1 MFEVKVT
8 IESPALVEAMNNLA
22 SAIVSGMTVKV
33 PEVKAVAQ
41 PVQNQQ
47 TAPAAPTQEVPQTPV
62 QTQPIMNV
70 PTAAPVPTAPIP
82 LQILHIAVILE
93 VIKFAPPVRAEHKQI
108 HLVLNNITEL
118 LSLILFYDNLVC
130 KTGAPHVLN
139 SFQKTVA
146 HIQLAAL
153 NVITLAGYAH
163 DQIIAQ
169 CFGSF

>member
-1 MFEVKVT
+1 MFEMKIT

-70 PTAAPVPTAPIP
+70 PTAAPAPTAPTQAPVQQTPVAPTQPAQQAAKTPIT
-82 LQILHIAVILE
+82 LEAISRAGAALVDQGKMQQIMG
-93 VIKFAPPVRAEHKQI
+93 
-108 HLVLNNITEL
+108 L
-118 LSLILFYDNLVC
+118 LSKYGVQAITQLQPNTYEAFAAEMRTL
-130 KTGAPHVLN
+130 GA
-139 SFQKTVA
+139 
-146 HIQLAAL
+146 
-153 NVITLAGYAH
+153 
-163 DQIIAQ
+163 QI
-169 CFGSF
+169 

>member
-1 MFEVKVT
+1 MFEMKIT

-70 PTAAPVPTAPIP
+70 PTAAPAPTSPTQAPVQQTPVAPTQPAQQAAKTPIT
-82 LQILHIAVILE
+82 LE
-93 VIKFAPPVRAEHKQI
+93 AISRAGAA
-108 HLVLNNITEL
+108 LVDQGKMQQSMGL
-118 LSLILFYDNLVC
+118 LSKYGVQAITQLQPNTYEAFAAEMRTL
-130 KTGAPHVLN
+130 GA
-139 SFQKTVA
+139 
-146 HIQLAAL
+146 
-153 NVITLAGYAH
+153 
-163 DQIIAQ
+163 QI
-169 CFGSF
+169 

>member
-8 IESPALVEAMNNLA
+8 IESPALVEAMNTLA

-70 PTAAPVPTAPIP
+70 PTAAPAPTAPTQAPVQQTPAPVAPTQPAQQTAKTPIT
-82 LQILHIAVILE
+82 LEAISRAGAALVDQGKMQQIMG
-93 VIKFAPPVRAEHKQI
+93 
-108 HLVLNNITEL
+108 L
-118 LSLILFYDNLVC
+118 LSKYGLQAITQLQPNTYEAFAAEMRTL
-130 KTGAPHVLN
+130 GA
-139 SFQKTVA
+139 
-146 HIQLAAL
+146 
-153 NVITLAGYAH
+153 
-163 DQIIAQ
+163 QI
-169 CFGSF
+169 

>member
-47 TAPAAPTQEVPQTPV
+47 TAQAAPTQEVPQTPV

-70 PTAAPVPTAPIP
+70 PTAAPAPTAPTQAPVQQTPAPVAPTQPAQQTAKTPIT
-82 LQILHIAVILE
+82 LEAISRAGAALVDQGKMQQIMG
-93 VIKFAPPVRAEHKQI
+93 
-108 HLVLNNITEL
+108 L
-118 LSLILFYDNLVC
+118 LSKYGVQAITQLQPNTYEAFAAEMRTL
-130 KTGAPHVLN
+130 GA
-139 SFQKTVA
+139 
-146 HIQLAAL
+146 
-153 NVITLAGYAH
+153 
-163 DQIIAQ
+163 QI
-169 CFGSF
+169 

>member
-1 MFEVKVT
+1 MFEMKIT

-70 PTAAPVPTAPIP
+70 PTAAPAPTAPTQAPVQQTPVAPTQPAQPAQQAAKTPIT
-82 LQILHIAVILE
+82 LEAISRAGAALVDQGKMQQIMG
-93 VIKFAPPVRAEHKQI
+93 
-108 HLVLNNITEL
+108 L
-118 LSLILFYDNLVC
+118 LSKYGVQAITQLQPNTYEAFAAEMRTL
-130 KTGAPHVLN
+130 GA
-139 SFQKTVA
+139 
-146 HIQLAAL
+146 
-153 NVITLAGYAH
+153 
-163 DQIIAQ
+163 QI
-169 CFGSF
+169 

>member
-1 MFEVKVT
+1 MFEMKIT

-70 PTAAPVPTAPIP
+70 PTAAPAPTAPTQAPVQQTPVAPTQPAQPAQQAAKTPIT
-82 LQILHIAVILE
+82 LEAISRAGAALVDQGKMQQIIG
-93 VIKFAPPVRAEHKQI
+93 
-108 HLVLNNITEL
+108 L
-118 LSLILFYDNLVC
+118 LSKYGVQAITQLQPNTYEAFAAEMRTL
-130 KTGAPHVLN
+130 GA
-139 SFQKTVA
+139 
-146 HIQLAAL
+146 
-153 NVITLAGYAH
+153 
-163 DQIIAQ
+163 QI
-169 CFGSF
+169 

>member
-70 PTAAPVPTAPIP
+70 PTAAPAPTAPTQAPVQQTPAPVAPTQPAQQTAKTPIT
-82 LQILHIAVILE
+82 LE
-93 VIKFAPPVRAEHKQI
+93 AISRAGAA
-108 HLVLNNITEL
+108 LVDQGKMQKIMGL
-118 LSLILFYDNLVC
+118 LSKYGVQAITQLQPNTYEAFAAEMRTL
-130 KTGAPHVLN
+130 GA
-139 SFQKTVA
+139 
-146 HIQLAAL
+146 
-153 NVITLAGYAH
+153 
-163 DQIIAQ
+163 QI
-169 CFGSF
+169 

>member
-1 MFEVKVT
+1 MFEMKIT

-70 PTAAPVPTAPIP
+70 PTAAPAPTAPTQAPVQQTPVAPTQPAQPAQPAQQAAKTPIT
-82 LQILHIAVILE
+82 LEAISRAGAALVDQGKMQQIMG
-93 VIKFAPPVRAEHKQI
+93 
-108 HLVLNNITEL
+108 L
-118 LSLILFYDNLVC
+118 LSKYGVQAITQLQPNTYEAFAAEMRTL
-130 KTGAPHVLN
+130 GA
-139 SFQKTVA
+139 
-146 HIQLAAL
+146 
-153 NVITLAGYAH
+153 
-163 DQIIAQ
+163 QI
-169 CFGSF
+169 